1 MTYKTDA
8 EIKQEVERELRWDTR
23 VSETEV
29 GVTVNKAVITRSWRT
44 LLTGLAAIALF
55 AIALFSFA
63 CQPTFVDDF
72 GSAINDDR
80 AKASPAV
87 APSPETKLTAPVG
100 ALTAEQAMCMLYP
113 AFDTD
118 TQRARWEPLP
128 AERKQLG
135 FAANVKTLESRALW
149 AAPFTQGERERYFLL
164 THTAAEACRNCQG
177 VLGGA
182 LYEKSAEGWQ
192 LVRETKAITWLGAT
206 DQFLQG
212 KVVKIGAE
220 KYGVLY
226 RWRATNNGYTEE
238 GDRLVAE
245 SDEQLRELF
254 SAIASANHETDCTPS
269 YRCWSYKST
278 LTFVPREGASDYD
291 LLVATNGTKPD
302 EEGLASAFE
311 DVKTYRVVNGRF
323 ALWFAPPRASLQP

>member
-1 MTYKTDA
+1 MTT
-8 EIKQEVERELRWDTR
+8 ILT
-23 VSETEV
+23 
-29 GVTVNKAVITRSWRT
+29 NRSW
-44 LLTGLAAIALF
+44 LTALAAVALL
-55 AIALFSFA
+55 ALALISFA
-63 CQPTFVDDF
+63 CQPTFVEDF

-80 AKASPAV
+80 ANATPAV
-87 APSPETKLTAPVG
+87 APSPEATVTALAG
-100 ALTAEQAMCMLYP
+100 ALTTEQAMGLLYP

-149 AAPFTQGERERYFLL
+149 AAPFTQGERERYYLL
-164 THTAAEACRNCQG
+164 TRTAAEACRNCQG
-177 VLGGA
+177 LLGGA

-192 LVRETKAITWLGAT
+192 LVRETKSIAWLGAT

-245 SDEQLRELF
+245 DKKGLQELF
-254 SAIASANHETDCTPS
+254 SAITTANNEADCTPS

-278 LTFVPREGASDYD
+278 LMFVPREGAAYYD
-291 LLVATNGTKPD
+291 LRVTTSGTKPD
-302 EEGLASAFE
+302 EEGMASAFE
-311 DVKTYRVVNGRF
+311 EVKTYRIVQGRY
-323 ALWFAPPRASLQP
+323 ALLVR